1 MKESMECPQMKP
13 SDINLDP
20 TCSSRP
26 AAKIMASADI
36 YIFDHVYLKIS
47 SSAKASHLWNWRA
60 RGKSPLTEHSSS
72 STDSF
77 GDGLSS
83 SLTALMKNH
92 KKRRK
97 PPLKLYLP
105 LLNVREHF

>member
-26 AAKIMASADI
+26 VAKMMASADI

-47 SSAKASHLWNWRA
+47 SSAKASYLWNWTA
-60 RGKSPLTEHSSS
+60 HGKSPLTKYSCSSREVLVM
-72 STDSF
+72 DSHP
-77 GDGLSS
+77 
-83 SLTALMKNH
+83 N
-92 KKRRK
+92 
-97 PPLKLYLP
+97 
-105 LLNVREHF
+105 